1 MVTAA
6 PVVGEARPAKSSSAR
21 LASASAASVHPDGRT
36 CGLCRCPACTGLL
49 GARHRGMCVTHD
61 LELAGADLL
70 RRQQLHVTSGCSSA
84 PQLCWKTVLGLS
96 WPVCRSPHSVSV
108 RITGTRSTPACVR
121 WYSKRTAGMRV
132 LPPHDDARLFEPPQA
147 AGQQGARRAGEL
159 GQVGEAVEAVQQFSQ
174 YGQRVTVAEN
184 LECVGQRAFPRG
196 WYRFW
201 THAVTV
207 HLTSSRKWTH

>member
-70 RRQQLHVTSGCSSA
+70 AAAVARHQRMQLGSA
-84 PQLCWKTVLGLS
+84 AVLEDRLGLVVAGV
-96 WPVCRSPHSVSV
+96 PLSPLREREDHGDEIYPGLREVV
-108 RITGTRSTPACVR
+108 LETDWVL
-121 WYSKRTAGMRV
+121 RV

-207 HLTSSRKWTH
+207 HLTESRKWTH